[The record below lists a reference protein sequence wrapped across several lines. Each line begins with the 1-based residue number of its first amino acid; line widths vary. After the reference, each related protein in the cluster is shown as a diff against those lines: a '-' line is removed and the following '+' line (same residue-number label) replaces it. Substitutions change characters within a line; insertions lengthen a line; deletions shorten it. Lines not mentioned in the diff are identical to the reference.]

1 MGKKGSKENWDDGG
15 KKGREKTMSL
25 AHRQAAALAWY
36 RHGRKGTNVLG
47 SGKGKIQN
55 PFPASHALP
64 HQGNTRSSTSASDAS
79 PSSTD
84 QNTQADMGETIC
96 TPSSHA
102 SCRDIAPQHHQANVL
117 SPALQASRFKAEA
130 LALQSSSSGTPSLP
144 LPHTTNPNKQQL
156 INMNTGQSLALLS
169 LLPHHQSQK
178 CFNLLTKEHAGCSNS
193 GDNDNNAARWDCGS
207 SLYDSFELLCL
218 SNQLGRCLTTVNAT
232 AMASSA
238 TSSSRLL
245 KNLTSPAMQGPP
257 LQPSYMPRSL
267 YAMPQF
273 MIPNYLV
280 KKASKKRSSL
290 IHPVF
295 SMPIYANGSSPS
307 SPLPALPLSPC
318 PQGNRG
324 TSVAEDE
331 SQKKAESSGFRRVF
345 NSLLKTFQKKDD
357 HKPKRSNLSEELE
370 KLPTHRPQGIGRGP
384 PLLQDMVAN
393 RGSPTCSFAS
403 SATATASKESPTSSA
418 TTAAAMASRKSNP
431 FSAAAAAAAMAS
443 KRPSNSC
450 VSPTLQ
456 NYYQQY
462 HHFRN
467 EGFRTTSIRPSK
479 SVKWAQPGASN

>member
-1 MGKKGSKENWDDGG
+1 MRKKGNKENWADGG
-15 KKGREKTMSL
+15 KGKEETMSL

-47 SGKGKIQN
+47 SGKGKMQN
-55 PFPASHALP
+55 PFPASHALA

-79 PSSTD
+79 SYNTD
-84 QNTQADMGETIC
+84 ENTQTDMGEMIC

-102 SCRDIAPQHHQANVL
+102 SCRNIAPQHHQANAL
-117 SPALQASRFKAEA
+117 SAALQASRFKAEA
-130 LALQSSSSGTPSLP
+130 LALQSSSSSTPSLP

-169 LLPHHQSQK
+169 LLPHHQSKK
-178 CFNLLTKEHAGCSNS
+178 CFNLPRKEHAGCSNS
-193 GDNDNNAARWDCGS
+193 GDDDNAAKWDCGS

-218 SNQLGRCLTTVNAT
+218 SNQLGRCLTTVNAA
-232 AMASSA
+232 AMAGSA

-245 KNLTSPAMQGPP
+245 KNLTSPTMQGPH
-257 LQPSYMPRSL
+257 LQPSYIPRSL

-273 MIPNYLV
+273 MIPNYLL

-295 SMPIYANGSSPS
+295 SMPISANGS

-318 PQGNRG
+318 PQGYRG
-324 TSVAEDE
+324 AEDE
-331 SQKKAESSGFRRVF
+331 SQKKAERSGFRRVF
-345 NSLLKTFQKKDD
+345 TSLLKTFQRKDD
-357 HKPKRSNLSEELE
+357 QKPKRSNLSEELE

-393 RGSPTCSFAS
+393 RGSPTCSLAS
-403 SATATASKESPTSSA
+403 AAAATASIESPTSSA
-418 TTAAAMASRKSNP
+418 TAAANMASRKLPS
-431 FSAAAAAAAMAS
+431 FSAAGAAAAMAS